1 MAITVSAVQTFGH
14 RAILSVIKE
23 VWDVGASL
31 PFDSSYLVADS
42 YGNKFLYPGMILA
55 WKDANADEYVPYNA
69 AGSYGSYSTY
79 PCGVLY
85 TFHDCT
91 FQKQIVA
98 PATRA
103 AVIEAYCYV
112 FGGSLGVISDTVK
125 EHYDMRLIQW
135 D

>member
-1 MAITVSAVQTFGH
+1 MTVSYDAVQSFGH
-14 RAILSVIKE
+14 RSVHSIVKE
-23 VWDVGASL
+23 LWDVGASL

-42 YGNKFLYPGMILA
+42 YGNKYLYPGMVVA
-55 WKDANADEYVPYNA
+55 WKDTNEDEYVPYSA
-69 AGSYGSYSTY
+69 AGSYGTYSTY
-79 PCGVLY
+79 PAGIMY

-91 FQKQIVA
+91 FQKQFVA

-103 AVIEAYCYV
+103 AVVQAYCYV
-112 FGGSLGVISDTVK
+112 FGGTLGVISDTIK